1 MRHRHDAVPQGEDVH
16 LLTHALVISLDRE
29 GEICGVRF
37 HERST
42 APFDMDPDV
51 VPAYYRAYRR
61 LAQLLCG
68 EDFKFTHHLES
79 GEAFL
84 FDNQRALHG
93 REAFTGGSG
102 RRHMRICT
110 MDRDQLHSRLR
121 LAMARA
127 GVPGHAHA
135 MAFGAR

>member
-1 MRHRHDAVPQGEDVH
+1 MPQGEDVH

-42 APFDMDPDV
+42 APFDMDPDMM
-51 VPAYYRAYRR
+51 PAYYRAYRR
-61 LAQLLCG
+61 FAQLMCG
-68 EDFKFTHHLES
+68 EDFKFTHHLKS

-93 REAFTGGSG
+93 
-102 RRHMRICT
+102 
-110 MDRDQLHSRLR
+110 Q
-121 LAMARA
+121 
-127 GVPGHAHA
+127 
-135 MAFGAR
+135 